1 MVKIVLA
8 GVWACIVALV
18 AVYFSVK
25 LATAPPPVEE
35 SKAPP
40 TEVVRGESITVPF
53 LDNGAVK
60 GYFIGRF
67 SFMVDKQKAEGLQMP
82 MTALTT
88 DELFTLLVG
97 NRMVD
102 LSKSTKLDVEGFK
115 QAIKTGINKRLGTD
129 VINDVLIEQLD
140 FLGKDD
146 IREGGGGK
154 PKLLPAVKIVEG
166 QKPPE
171 SAAPAE

>member
-1 MVKIVLA
+1 MVKIVIA

-18 AVYFSVK
+18 AVYFSIQV
-25 LATAPPPVEE
+25 ATAPPPVEVA
-35 SKAPP
+35 KAPP
-40 TEVVRGESITVPF
+40 TEVVRGEAITVPF
-53 LDNGAVK
+53 LENGKVK

-67 SFMVDKQKAEGLQMP
+67 SFMVDKEKAGAMQMP
-82 MTALTT
+82 MTELMT
-88 DELFTLLVG
+88 DQLFTLLVG
-97 NRMVD
+97 NSMVD
-102 LSKSTKLDVEGFK
+102 LSKSTKLDIDGFK
-115 QAIKTGINKRLGTD
+115 QAIKTGINKRLGSD

-166 QKPPE
+166 EKAPE
-171 SAAPAE
+171 GAAPAH